1 MGNQWKKIKISEEI
15 NQLKIVTDKIK
26 FVKSMIRTQHSPK
39 VREWTESWPFEVAA
53 FEMILL

>member
-1 MGNQWKKIKISEEI
+1 MKKIKISEEI

-39 VREWTESWPFEVAA
+39 VREWTES
-53 FEMILL
+53 